1 MPHTSK
7 NSAQKASST
16 LASEAKVEVS
26 HFGSAF
32 VHESAVI
39 DEGAELGEG
48 VKVWHFCHV
57 MKNARLG
64 TGTSLGQNAFVAS
77 GVTTGSNCKI
87 QNNVSLYQGVILGDD
102 VFLGPSCVFTNV
114 INPRSAVVRRDAYA
128 PTKVGNGVTVGAN
141 ATVICGTT
149 LGDFAFIG
157 AGAVVTHDVPPY
169 ALVIGNP
176 ARFAGWMSPH
186 GCKLEFGENK
196 MAVCSE
202 SGAKFRLENENKI
215 HPC

>member
-1 MPHTSK
+1 MP
-7 NSAQKASST
+7 NSIENIDS
-16 LASEAKVEVS
+16 LPEAFI
-26 HFGSAF
+26 HGSAI
-32 VHESAVI
+32 V
-39 DEGAELGEG
+39 DEGAELGRG

-64 TGTSLGQNAFVAS
+64 AGTSLGQNAFVAS

-87 QNNVSLYQGVILGDD
+87 QNNVSLYQGVTLRDD

-157 AGAVVTHDVPPY
+157 AGAVVTRDVPPRC
-169 ALVIGNP
+169 IT
-176 ARFAGWMSPH
+176 
-186 GCKLEFGENK
+186 
-196 MAVCSE
+196 MA
-202 SGAKFRLENENKI
+202 KRLFYLGYNTIFCNI
-215 HPC
+215 

>member
-1 MPHTSK
+1 LPHTSK

-16 LASEAKVEVS
+16 LASEAKGEVS
-26 HFGSAF
+26 HFGSAY

-87 QNNVSLYQGVILGDD
+87 QNNVSLYQGVTLGDD

-114 INPRSAVVRRDAYA
+114 INPRSAIVRTSSYLS
-128 PTKVGNGVTVGAN
+128 THVGRGVTVGAN
-141 ATVICGTT
+141 ATIVCGNDI
-149 LGDFAFIG
+149 GDYAFIG
-157 AGAVVTHDVPPY
+157 AGSVVTKSVAPY
-169 ALVIGNP
+169 ALVVGNP
-176 ARFAGWMSPH
+176 ARQIGWMSTH
-186 GCKLEFGENK
+186 GHRLEFATDGL
-196 MAVCSE
+196 ATCPE
-202 SGAKFRLENENKI
+202 SGKVYRLSAEGVQLLA
-215 HPC
+215 

>member
-1 MPHTSK
+1 LPHTSK
-7 NSAQKASST
+7 NSSPKESSIFD
-16 LASEAKVEVS
+16 SELSKY
-26 HFGSAF
+26 GNAF

-39 DEGAELGEG
+39 DEGAELGDG

-57 MKNARLG
+57 MKNSRLG
-64 TGTSLGQNAFVAS
+64 TGTSLGQNSFVAS

-87 QNNVSLYQGVILGDD
+87 QNNVSLYQGVTLGDD

-128 PTKVGNGVTVGAN
+128 PTNVGNGVTVGAN
-141 ATVICGTT
+141 ATIICGTT
-149 LGDFAFIG
+149 LGDFSFVG
-157 AGAVVTHDVPPY
+157 AGAVVTQDVPPY

-176 ARFAGWMSPH
+176 ARITGWISPH
-186 GCKLEFGENK
+186 GCKLEFGENEI
-196 MAVCSE
+196 AVCPE
-202 SGAKFRLENENKI
+202 SGAKFRLENKNEV

>member
-7 NSAQKASST
+7 NSSQKAS
-16 LASEAKVEVS
+16 LNLDSEIS
-26 HFGSAF
+26 NSGNAF

-39 DEGAELGEG
+39 DEGAKLGDG

-64 TGTSLGQNAFVAS
+64 TGTSLGQNSFVAS

-87 QNNVSLYQGVILGDD
+87 QNNVSLYQGVTLGDD

-114 INPRSAVVRRDAYA
+114 INPRSAVVRRDVYA

-141 ATVICGTT
+141 ATIICGTT

-157 AGAVVTHDVPPY
+157 AGAVVTHNVPPY
-169 ALVIGNP
+169 ALVTGNP

-186 GCKLEFGENK
+186 GGKLEFGGK
-196 MAVCSE
+196 GIAVCPE
-202 SGAKFRLENENKI
+202 SGATFRLENENEI

>member
-7 NSAQKASST
+7 NSSQKAS
-16 LASEAKVEVS
+16 LNLDSEMS
-26 HFGSAF
+26 NFGSAF

-39 DEGAELGEG
+39 DEGAELGDG

-57 MKNARLG
+57 MKNSRLG
-64 TGTSLGQNAFVAS
+64 TGTSLGQNSFVAS

-87 QNNVSLYQGVILGDD
+87 QNNVSLYQGVTLGDD

-114 INPRSAVVRRDAYA
+114 INPRSAIVRRDAYA

-141 ATVICGTT
+141 ATIICGTT

-157 AGAVVTHDVPPY
+157 AGAVVTHNVPPY

-176 ARFAGWMSPH
+176 ARFAGWISPH
-186 GCKLEFGENK
+186 GGKLEFKATGI
-196 MAVCSE
+196 AVCPE
-202 SGAKFRLENENKI
+202 SGAKFRLKNENEI
-215 HPC
+215 TPC

>member
-1 MPHTSK
+1 MPHTSN
-7 NSAQKASST
+7 NSAQKAST
-16 LASEAKVEVS
+16 KLASDSKDDVS

-64 TGTSLGQNAFVAS
+64 KGTSLGQNAFVAS

-87 QNNVSLYQGVILGDD
+87 QNNVSLYQGVTLGDD

-114 INPRSAVVRRDAYA
+114 INPRSAIVRRDAYA

-157 AGAVVTHDVPPY
+157 AGAVVTSDVPPY
-169 ALVIGNP
+169 ALVMGNP
-176 ARFAGWMSPH
+176 ARFAGWMSPV
-186 GCKLEFGENK
+186 
-196 MAVCSE
+196 MTS
-202 SGAKFRLENENKI
+202 
-215 HPC
+215 

>member
-16 LASEAKVEVS
+16 LNSEVS

-39 DEGAELGEG
+39 DEGAKLGEG

-87 QNNVSLYQGVILGDD
+87 QNNVSLYQGVTLGDD

-114 INPRSAVVRRDAYA
+114 INPRSARVRRDAYA

-186 GCKLEFGENK
+186 GCKLEFGENEI
-196 MAVCSE
+196 AVCSE
-202 SGAKFRLENENKI
+202 SGAKFRLENEKEI

>member
-7 NSAQKASST
+7 NSSQKAS
-16 LASEAKVEVS
+16 LNLDSEIS
-26 HFGSAF
+26 NFGNAF
-32 VHESAVI
+32 VHESAII
-39 DEGAELGEG
+39 DEGAELGDG

-57 MKNARLG
+57 MKNSRLG
-64 TGTSLGQNAFVAS
+64 TGTSLGQNSFVAS
-77 GVTTGSNCKI
+77 GVTTGTNCKI
-87 QNNVSLYQGVILGDD
+87 QNNVSLYQGVTLGDD

-141 ATVICGTT
+141 ATIICGTT

-157 AGAVVTHDVPPY
+157 AGAVVTHNVPPY
-169 ALVIGNP
+169 ALVTGNP

-186 GCKLEFGENK
+186 GGKLEFGEK
-196 MAVCSE
+196 GIAVCPE
-202 SGAKFRLENENKI
+202 SGATFRLENEKEI